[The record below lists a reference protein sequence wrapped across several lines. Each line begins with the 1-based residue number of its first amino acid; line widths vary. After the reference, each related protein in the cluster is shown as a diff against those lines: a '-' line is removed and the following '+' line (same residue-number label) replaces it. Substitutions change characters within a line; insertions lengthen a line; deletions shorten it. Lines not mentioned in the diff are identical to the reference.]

1 MNPRE
6 RAVEISIRCVFE
18 GRELISGV
26 LQDAL
31 AVVAQG
37 PCGGKDGGEGPAL
50 CGVLEQAG
58 PRATSG
64 TLEAKEPPVMEVVGG
79 NKSLAAKTLG
89 LDRKTPVPQAPALR
103 PGRQRELNRSLAPA
117 ATRRPGAGAQRR
129 PRRCP
134 RG

>member
-18 GRELISGV
+18 GRG
-26 LQDAL
+26 DAL

-50 CGVLEQAG
+50 CGVLEHAG
-58 PRATSG
+58 PRATAR

-89 LDRKTPVPQAPALR
+89 LDRKTLYR
-103 PGRQRELNRSLAPA
+103 KLQRYAR
-117 ATRRPGAGAQRR
+117 AGNAS
-129 PRRCP
+129 
-134 RG
+134 